1 MRAVLDASGA
11 RPRHYPRGVRIDLHT
26 HSLASDGTQ
35 TPAELIEAAA
45 HAGLDVVALT
55 DHDTDA
61 GWPEAARAAESFG
74 IALVRGMEISTRHEG
89 RGVHLLAYL
98 PDPAYPPLVERL
110 GLILQGRN
118 ARVPAIV
125 ERLRE
130 QGVDLTEADVR
141 RVAGASAAA
150 GRPHIADALI
160 ERGVV
165 ADRREAFRR
174 YLNPGRPGHVHRY
187 AAELVTMIETVRDA
201 GGVSVMAHPWGRSAP
216 GTLDEA
222 AFAGLA
228 RHGLVGIE
236 ADHRDHTDEQRAEL
250 RGIATNLG
258 LVVTGSSDHHGLGK
272 VDHDLGCFTTAPD
285 QYARLLELADAS
297 ADRSGRT
304 TPRVVAA

>member
-1 MRAVLDASGA
+1 M
-11 RPRHYPRGVRIDLHT
+11 RIDLHT

-35 TPAELIEAAA
+35 TPAELVLAAA

-55 DHDTDA
+55 DHDTA
-61 GWPEAARAAESFG
+61 HGWSEAARTAETVG
-74 IALVRGMEISTRHEG
+74 ISLVRGMEISTRHEG

-98 PDPAYPPLVERL
+98 PDSAYPPLVERL
-110 GLILQGRN
+110 TRILDGRN

-125 ERLRE
+125 ERLQE
-130 QGVDLTEADVR
+130 QGVDVTEADVR

-150 GRPHIADALI
+150 GRPHIADALV

-165 ADRREAFRR
+165 ADRSEAFDR
-174 YLNPGRPGHVHRY
+174 YLKPGRAGHVHRY

-201 GGVSVMAHPWGRSAP
+201 GGVTVMAHPWGRAAP

-228 RHGLVGIE
+228 EHGLSGIE
-236 ADHRDHTDEQRAEL
+236 ADHRDHSDEQREGL
-250 RGIATNLG
+250 RDIATNLG
-258 LVVTGSSDHHGLGK
+258 LVITGSSDHHGRGK

-285 QYARLLELADAS
+285 QYARLLELAAV
-297 ADRSGRT
+297 AAERSGRS
-304 TPRVVAA
+304 TPQVVA